1 MIRVLHVVG
10 KLNIGGAESRIMD
23 LYRNVDR
30 TKIQFDFMQ
39 HTTEKC
45 AYQDEVESLGG
56 HVYNVPRFK
65 IYNIAAYRKNWKKF
79 FKEHP
84 EISIVHG
91 HMTSTAGIYLPIA
104 RKYGNAYTIAHAR
117 SAGVDK
123 GIKGKLTKLLRKN
136 LSDKCDQCFTCSK
149 LAGEAVYGSKA
160 MSAGKVKVIP
170 NAIDVSKFV
179 YNEEKRKEIRQR
191 YKLSQDTFVIGHVG
205 RFDEVKNHEYLIE
218 IFNECYKV
226 NENFRLMLVGD
237 GILKM
242 QIQQKAKEL
251 GIEEYVIFT
260 GNQKQVSDYYQAF
273 DFFLLPSFYEGLP
286 GTAVEAQVS
295 GIYGIISDTVTD
307 EAIVTDLMK
316 QMSIQLPPKAW
327 ADEILRF
334 ENEQKHKNRCSHDTQ
349 VRKSGFDVK
358 EQAQRIS
365 EFYIGAAK
373 S

>member
-65 IYNIAAYRKNWKKF
+65 IYNIISYKKSWKNF

-84 EISIVHG
+84 EIQIVHG

-104 RKYGNAYTIAHAR
+104 HKYAKAYTIAHAR

-123 GIKGKLTKLLRKN
+123 GLKGELTKLLRKN

-149 LAGEAVYGSKA
+149 LAGEAVYGLKA
-160 MSAGKVKVIP
+160 VNDGKVKVIP

-179 YNEEKRKEIRQR
+179 YNEEKRKEIRQQ
-191 YKLSQDTFVIGHVG
+191 YKIPQDAFVIGHVG
-205 RFDEVKNHEYLIE
+205 RFDEVKNHEYLLK
-218 IFNECYKV
+218 IFNECHKAKK
-226 NENFRLMLVGD
+226 NFRLMLVGD
-237 GILKM
+237 GILKT
-242 QIQQKAKEL
+242 QIQQRAREL
-251 GIEEYVIFT
+251 GIEESVIFT

-286 GTAVEAQVS
+286 GTAIEAQVS
-295 GIYGIISDTVTD
+295 GIYGIISDTVTA
-307 EAIVTDLMK
+307 ESIVTDLMC
-316 QMSIQLPPKAW
+316 QMSIELPPKTW
-327 ADEILRF
+327 ADEILKI
-334 ENEQKHKNRCSHDTQ
+334 ENEQKHNKRFSHDKE
-349 VRKSGFDVK
+349 VRKAGFDVK
-358 EQAQRIS
+358 DQAQRIS
-365 EFYIGAAK
+365 EFYIGVAK